1 MRKNIL
7 NEINDMKYLF
17 AYKRGV
23 VISEQEI
30 FEDKNYDNEDYNY
43 LKLETVDEEYDD
55 FELEEDIDF
64 DVPTM
69 MPGTKEKERT
79 ITPGVK
85 PGTIPGKKPETPYS
99 PKPGPKKAPKA
110 ENGKMPNWLTF
121 GSMGIKIK

>member
-17 AYKRGV
+17 NYNRGKI
-23 VISEQEI
+23 ISEQEI
-30 FEDKNYDNEDYNY
+30 FEYEDVNLEELNY
-43 LKLETVDEEYDD
+43 VDEEENDD
-55 FELEEDIDF
+55 LELEEDIDF

-85 PGTIPGKKPETPYS
+85 PGTIPGKKPGTPYS

-110 ENGKMPNWLTF
+110 EKGKMPNWLTF